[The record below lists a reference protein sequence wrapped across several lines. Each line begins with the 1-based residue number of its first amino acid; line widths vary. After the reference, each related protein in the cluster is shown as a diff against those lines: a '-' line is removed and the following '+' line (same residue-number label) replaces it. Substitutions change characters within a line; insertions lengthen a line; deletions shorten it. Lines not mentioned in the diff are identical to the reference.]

1 MLMNKIKD
9 TIQNYYGK
17 CHPFISEIYEL
28 QSLYFL
34 EMFEE
39 EQAIN
44 VNKESLSNMI
54 QCCGNNNRHI
64 KISNNY
70 YLLGEC
76 LKKCYRFDEAI
87 INFKKAKNILEI
99 NSYQNLPEYAHI
111 LYKLGIMYLLQN
123 KDNESY

>member
-1 MLMNKIKD
+1 
-9 TIQNYYGK
+9 
-17 CHPFISEIYEL
+17 
-28 QSLYFL
+28 
-34 EMFEE
+34 
-39 EQAIN
+39 
-44 VNKESLSNMI
+44 MI

-70 YLLGEC
+70 FLLGEC

-87 INFKKAKNILEI
+87 VNFKKAKNILEI

-123 KDNESY
+123 KDNESYDLFMHSISIYEQSDIYSHWDSLVGLYEALQRCHVKINGSNKMAVLSDLRLA